1 MIRRLFRLLLQLFVL
16 GAVLIFASA
25 LWILTDGLFDQGDE
39 ADVGLVSGSGI
50 RSDGVPAPNLRDR
63 LDGAVKLYQDG
74 KFPLI
79 IVSGPTRSDGF
90 SEAKTMAE
98 YLVAHQVPAAAIIQ
112 DSGGDDNAAVAR
124 GVAKIMQG
132 RNIHSVMI
140 VSYYYCITR
149 LQLALKQTNILTV
162 RHSHV
167 GNVRQD
173 DGIPLLHEVFATYHD
188 IVMLIL
194 MPGVNELQKKAK
206 EETPKVEETLQ
217 KDVQKVK
224 QDLHSDKK

>member
-1 MIRRLFRLLLQLFVL
+1 MIRRLFRLLLQLFILGVVL
-16 GAVLIFASA
+16 FIASA
-25 LWILTDGLFDQGDE
+25 VWILTDGLFDQGDE
-39 ADVGLVSGSGI
+39 ADVALVSGSGI
-50 RSDGVPAPNLRDR
+50 RPDGVPAPNLRER
-63 LDGAVKLYQDG
+63 LDGVVKLYQDG

-79 IVSGPTRSDGF
+79 IVSGPTRGDGF

-98 YLVAHQVPAAAIIQ
+98 YLVAHQVPAAAIIL

-124 GVAKIMQG
+124 GVAKIMQE

-173 DGIPLLHEVFATYHD
+173 DGVPLMHEVFATYHD

-194 MPGVNELQKKAK
+194 MPGVDQLQKKVK
-206 EETPKVEETLQ
+206 EEAPKVEDTLHQ
-217 KDVQKVK
+217 DVEKVQ
-224 QDLHSDKK
+224 QDLHKHKK